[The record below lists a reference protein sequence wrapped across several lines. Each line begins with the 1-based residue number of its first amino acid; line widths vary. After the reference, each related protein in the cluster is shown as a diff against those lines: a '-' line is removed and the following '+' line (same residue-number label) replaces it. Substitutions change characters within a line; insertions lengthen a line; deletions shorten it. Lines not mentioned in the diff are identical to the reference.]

1 MYFKSSKLFCCLCLV
16 VAISSLWVEC
26 KSISRLGQKQIV
38 NSQRDLLALPN
49 VEYRQMVTY
58 ETGPRYAIQD
68 EPNEEMYQATP
79 SQAMDAMDNEYVSDS
94 NQDDGETQAQTESS
108 QTGGS
113 QEPTEV
119 LYTDNSGNLYKQVG
133 DHYEPADE
141 TSSVTSTHEQ
151 PEEQPTQPAKNS
163 GYSESSG
170 MSEMSATILT
180 EIPVKDV
187 SEQGQYIE

>member
-16 VAISSLWVEC
+16 VAISSLLVEC

-38 NSQRDLLALPN
+38 NSQHDLLALPN
-49 VEYRQMVTY
+49 VEYRQVVTY
-58 ETGPRYAIQD
+58 ETGPRYEIQD

-79 SQAMDAMDNEYVSDS
+79 SQAMDAMDNEHVSDS
-94 NQDDGETQAQTESS
+94 NQDDEETQPQTESS
-108 QTGGS
+108 QAGGS

-133 DHYEPADE
+133 DHYEPA
-141 TSSVTSTHEQ
+141 VTSTHEQ
-151 PEEQPTQPAKNS
+151 SEEQPTQPTKNS
-163 GYSESSG
+163 EYSESSG

-180 EIPVKDV
+180 EVPVKDV